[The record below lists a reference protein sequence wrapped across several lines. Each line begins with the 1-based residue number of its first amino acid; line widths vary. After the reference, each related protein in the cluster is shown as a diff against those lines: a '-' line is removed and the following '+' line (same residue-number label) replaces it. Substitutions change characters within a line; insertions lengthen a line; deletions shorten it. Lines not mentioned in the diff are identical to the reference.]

1 MSKFEERYSGA
12 VRSGNLRGR
21 PDTEMSD
28 TDVLG
33 AAGFAAKEVRTEII
47 DGKVVTRKGAP
58 LAMALLRL
66 FMADNGAVGKTV
78 TILTEMAKS
87 KAWHAHR
94 LVLSDVQCTDLAQA
108 VLAWH
113 RDGLCRA
120 CGGHGFKLAGSHSLG
135 EGRAV
140 LSDAACDDCRG
151 TRKVAFDTQFP
162 MEQLWLAWWLREEI
176 EREQAFA
183 GAEAMRALGS
193 DSVLTGKVE

>member
-12 VRSGNLRGR
+12 VRSGNLRSR
-21 PDTEMSD
+21 PETEMSD

-33 AAGFAAKEVRTEII
+33 AAGLASKR
-47 DGKVVTRKGAP
+47 AP

-78 TILTEMAKS
+78 SILTEMAKS

-94 LVLSDVQCTDLAQA
+94 LVLSEVQCTDLAQA

-120 CGGHGFKLAGSHSLG
+120 CGGHGFKLAGSHALG

-140 LSDAACDDCRG
+140 LSDAACDECRG
-151 TRKVAFDTQFP
+151 SRKVPFDTQFP

-183 GAEAMRALGS
+183 GAEAMKALGT
-193 DSVLTGKVE
+193 DSMMLGR